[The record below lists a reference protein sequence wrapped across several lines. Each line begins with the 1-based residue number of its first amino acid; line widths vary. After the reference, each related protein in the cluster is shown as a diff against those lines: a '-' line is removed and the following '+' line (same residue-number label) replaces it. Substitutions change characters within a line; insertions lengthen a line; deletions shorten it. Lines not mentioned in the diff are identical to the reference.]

1 MGKEKSMNKTGR
13 ALLAGLFATGLALTA
28 LTADGQTVR
37 IGGNVQQA
45 NLESQVKPVYPTQ
58 AKQDRVQGTVQ
69 LDVVIDKEGHVE
81 QVSVLAGPEP
91 LIQAAVDAVKQWTY
105 KPTLLNGEPVKVETT
120 VNVNFTLAQ

>member
-1 MGKEKSMNKTGR
+1 MNKTGR